1 MEKSIARRCLGPPV
15 SLLHKFQL
23 FSPLCPLRSHWC
35 LPLSSFAYPEGD
47 PFLSSPLVNSEAL
60 STHLLAFPPR
70 LQFPATVFMVTSSI
84 CPYRGEQGS
93 PSSSFRM
100 ALHHPGSFPVVLQLS
115 YALLSCFHCSK
126 NLTPGRPLL
135 SNPTF
140 VHPPS
145 LWLCWPSARPK
156 LYSSAARSVFPLPPT
171 PFPSII
177 RCDCGLPRAG
187 LRTLAALV
195 LAWPRKSCT
204 PLKESE
210 RSERASSG
218 SKGSLGSPSHMQGL
232 CSSFSSSSLHVHT
245 LQDAIVSILPSHT
258 SGLPHLIPS
267 CPFRPIQSNLP
278 SSLNKFM
285 VSGDLD
291 GELRA
296 LPCLPLPCG
305 EVDKRQLSMGTPH
318 SCDLS

>member
-1 MEKSIARRCLGPPV
+1 MKKSIARRCLGPPV

-60 STHLLAFPPR
+60 STHLLSSSLAVSSHCLHGHIQHLSLSRRAREP
-70 LQFPATVFMVTSSI
+70 LQFISNGP
-84 CPYRGEQGS
+84 
-93 PSSSFRM
+93 PSSW
-100 ALHHPGSFPVVLQLS
+100 LLPVVLQLS
-115 YALLSCFHCSK
+115 YALLSCFQCSK

-267 CPFRPIQSNLP
+267 CPFRPVQSNLP